1 VAVSETVAR
10 AGDLSVGSV
19 VQAQL
24 ADATKAQLRV
34 VAVYGSSNGLGDVIL
49 SHALALSHAV
59 APLDD
64 AVFVTGADRPPVSR
78 ALKTLV
84 AKTPNAV
91 ILSRPAYLKRVG
103 AQDESRLRA
112 DWVVVALMITVAI
125 LGAFN
130 TGAMA
135 AAERR
140 GELGLA
146 RLNGATR
153 SQIANAL
160 ALEAAAISLV
170 AISIGTI
177 VAFASLI
184 NADDDPLGG
193 ALALPWRELGLV
205 LAGGVALGLLGTL
218 VPATLVAR
226 THVTVHGES

>member
-1 VAVSETVAR
+1 
-10 AGDLSVGSV
+10 
-19 VQAQL
+19 
-24 ADATKAQLRV
+24 
-34 VAVYGSSNGLGDVIL
+34 
-49 SHALALSHAV
+49 
-59 APLDD
+59 
-64 AVFVTGADRPPVSR
+64 
-78 ALKTLV
+78 
-84 AKTPNAV
+84 
-91 ILSRPAYLKRVG
+91 
-103 AQDESRLRA
+103 
-112 DWVVVALMITVAI
+112 MIAVAI